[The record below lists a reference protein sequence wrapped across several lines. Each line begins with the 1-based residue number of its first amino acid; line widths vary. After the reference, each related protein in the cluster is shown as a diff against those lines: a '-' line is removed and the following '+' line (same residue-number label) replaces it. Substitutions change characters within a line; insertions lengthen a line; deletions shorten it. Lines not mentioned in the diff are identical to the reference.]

1 MPEPTNPNPNPGGS
15 NPPTPPVEP
24 TKPTGDT
31 NPVIDVSKLSDEQLN
46 KVLEDPRLW
55 KTPRLSELTEAQKKV
70 KQYETEKAQREQDEL
85 KKKGDFETLSKQQEE
100 KLQGWQDKYN
110 TAMADNAI
118 MAEAAKVGIK
128 DLDAAKKLI
137 DRANIKVNED
147 GTISGVADAVAALV
161 QSKSYLV
168 NGNTT
173 SIGGGTNPPNPN
185 TPSKFKLSQL
195 QDPKFYNEH
204 RAEIQK
210 AMATPGAIEDDL
222 APMSGQ

>member
-15 NPPTPPVEP
+15 NPPTPPVAP
-24 TKPTGDT
+24 TAPGGE

-55 KTPRLSELTEAQKKV
+55 KTPRLSELTAAQQKV
-70 KQYETEKAQREQDEL
+70 KQYETEKAQHEQDEL

-100 KLQGWQDKYN
+100 KLKGWQDKYS

-147 GTISGVADAVAALV
+147 GTITGIVEAVEALAKD
-161 QSKSYLV
+161 KSYLV

-185 TPSKFKLSQL
+185 TPSKFKLSEL

-222 APMSGQ
+222 APIGGK